1 MNRRI
6 LLGLGRRR
14 PVVVIFL
21 RGGADGL
28 NLVIPHFERLYFDR
42 RPTLAVRD
50 GVRIDDRFSLHPG
63 LRPLAGIAAFVHAV
77 GSDDATR
84 SHFEAQDT
92 MERGGGA
99 GGWIA
104 RSVGRGALSAV
115 AIGATP
121 PESMR
126 GAASVAFESASE
138 FRFRGDVSSLARLY
152 GGDDPL
158 SRAGAE
164 TIETLRAVERIAGER
179 GDGFAEIA
187 RLIRAGVGVEA
198 AHLDV
203 GGWDSHIAQ
212 AAWGPQIGEL
222 GARLAWL
229 HGEIGD
235 RARIVVMTEF
245 GRRAYENVSLGTDH
259 GRGGVMMVMG
269 AGIVGGRVVTEWP
282 GLEEDQL
289 DEGDLRV
296 TIDYREILAEV
307 LDRDDVFP
315 GVGFLRRVTATP

>member
-1 MNRRI
+1 MRRRI

-14 PVVVIFL
+14 PVVVVFM

-28 NLVIPHFERLYFDR
+28 NLVIPQFERTYFDR

-50 GVRIDDRFSLHPG
+50 GVRLDDRFNLHPG
-63 LRPLAGIAAFVHAV
+63 LRPLAEIASFVHAV

-84 SHFEAQDT
+84 SHFEAQDH

-104 RSVGRGALSAV
+104 RCVGRGPLSAV
-115 AIGATP
+115 AIGRTP

-138 FRFRGDVSSLARLY
+138 FRFRGDASRLARLY
-152 GGDDPL
+152 DGDDAL
-158 SRAGAE
+158 CRAGAE
-164 TIETLRAVERIAGER
+164 TIETLRAVERIAGEP
-179 GDGFAEIA
+179 GDGYTEIA
-187 RLIRAGVGVEA
+187 RLIRADVGVEV
-198 AHLDV
+198 AHLDA

-212 AAWGPQIGEL
+212 AAYGSQIAALGE
-222 GARLAWL
+222 RLAWL
-229 HGEIGD
+229 HGQIGD

-259 GRGGVMMVMG
+259 GRGGVMTVMG
-269 AGIVGGRVVTEWP
+269 AGIRAGRVVTEWP

-289 DEGDLRV
+289 DDGDLRV

-315 GVGFLRRVTATP
+315 EVPLRRRLTA